1 MAKAVATQSKGRAKR
16 PRGDRRSRNTIEQF
30 LRIVEEEW
38 TKGVPSHAIVRLLA
52 KKNVAQATVYRY
64 IAEVQEKW
72 AASVKAA
79 EPFVREQRL
88 ARLRKLAAK
97 LEKEG
102 EYVPMV
108 QLEKLLNAMLG
119 VNAPERHDVRA
130 AVVSTSEAAAPEL
143 DLALVDDATLE
154 GLERAADAKLLRTAP
169 AGLIGDTTLQEAK
182 AS

>member
-1 MAKAVATQSKGRAKR
+1 MAKAVATKGKGRAKR

-30 LRIVEEEW
+30 LRVVEDEW

-130 AVVSTSEAAAPEL
+130 AVVSTTEAAPEL

-154 GLERAADAKLLRTAP
+154 GLERAADAKLSRTAP
-169 AGLIGDTTLQEAK
+169 AGLIGDTTVVAT
-182 AS
+182 